1 MSPLVAQDLPM
12 VDSNSEG
19 DNQDELG
26 EPEVHDAGDVE
37 VDDETDD
44 GEQQQDRI
52 AATLERIR
60 LERESSSD
68 SDEGNQDNRNETSS
82 SSSSSQP
89 SSDEDG
95 DDDDFDYVR

>member
-1 MSPLVAQDLPM
+1 MVAQDLPM

-19 DNQDELG
+19 DNQDDLG
-26 EPEVHDAGDVE
+26 EHEVHDAGDVE
-37 VDDETDD
+37 VDDETDN
-44 GEQQQDRI
+44 GEQQKDRI

-60 LERESSSD
+60 LARESSSD

-82 SSSSSQP
+82 SSSSSSQP

>member
-19 DNQDELG
+19 DNQDDLG
-26 EPEVHDAGDVE
+26 EHEVHDAGDVE

-60 LERESSSD
+60 LARESSSD
-68 SDEGNQDNRNETSS
+68 SDEDNQDNENETSS

-95 DDDDFDYVR
+95 DDDDLDYVR